1 MVQVFNSRIVYE
13 LTHDAY
19 SQNMSR
25 KWVVSPASK
34 QAFYYTESNV
44 LWCVFLTVPQPTLKE
59 LVTVRVRDWYNLGL
73 QLDIDDYDLHTI
85 RHYNNRDP
93 ESSTRAMFRTW
104 LNSSPHVSY
113 KQLTQ
118 ALIRLGDVRE
128 ADRICKEYG
137 EPY

>member
-1 MVQVFNSRIVYE
+1 M
-13 LTHDAY
+13 
-19 SQNMSR
+19 
-25 KWVVSPASK
+25 VSPASK

-44 LWCVFLTVPQPTLKE
+44 LWCLFLTVPQPILKE
-59 LVTVRVRDWYNLGL
+59 LVTVRVSDWYNLGL

-85 RHYNNRDP
+85 QHYNNRDP

-104 LNSSPHVSY
+104 LNSSPQVSY

-128 ADRICKEYG
+128 ADRICKDIW
-137 EPY
+137 